1 MTGERAFATVA
12 RQPGRVTATLAPDHA
27 HALCAGHFPDDP
39 LIPGSTLVGLAV
51 DVAALLLNDDGGPRW
66 QLSRMERATFT
77 APARPTARI
86 DVIAVAPD
94 HDRGAVSVHIHSD
107 GTPVAQARLRFAVTP

>member
-12 RQPGRVTATLAPDHA
+12 RQPGRVTATLASDHA
-27 HALCAGHFPDDP
+27 HALCAGHFPGDP

-51 DVAALLLNDDGGPRW
+51 DVAALLLATDDGPGW
-66 QLSRMERATFT
+66 QLSKIERASFT

-86 DVIAVAPD
+86 EVIASAPD
-94 HDRGAVSVHIHSD
+94 HDRGAVSVQIHSD
-107 GTPVAQARLRFAVTP
+107 GRSVAQARLRFAVAP